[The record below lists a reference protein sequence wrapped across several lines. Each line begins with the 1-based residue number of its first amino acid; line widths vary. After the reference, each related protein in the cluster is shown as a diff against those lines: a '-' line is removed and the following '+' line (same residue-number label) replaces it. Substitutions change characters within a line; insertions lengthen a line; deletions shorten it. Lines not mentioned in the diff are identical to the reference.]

1 MLCRFVPTLLLLFL
15 LFPTL
20 FGTYAVAQS
29 TAVTTGGTVSTYAG
43 PLAPKASSMVSMSH
57 AEEEK
62 SVEFK
67 SQTVLVQVPTVVT
80 DKAGNHIHDLKREDF
95 KVEENGKER
104 KIAVFEEVT
113 ATNTR
118 LTQAASPQ
126 GTFSNLSL
134 NGDAPR
140 NVVVIALDTVNTPFL
155 DQATGRKQLIQYLAD
170 SVNSEPVMAL
180 VVIGSRG
187 AETIS
192 GLSNDPDALMN
203 ALKKVRGELPILQG
217 VDNSTQVL
225 AATSGEM
232 ANIGPILSHGGPA
245 TLIKEFITNGDALY
259 GDYTQSR
266 AIESTMQAFMGIAW
280 SLSGI
285 PGRKSL
291 IWATGGFPFLM
302 DSPSAVP
309 GGYLS
314 ALYERAMAALN
325 DAQVSIYPVDVRGLV
340 NPTVGV
346 ADMSRREP
354 VMGPVRAERDVKR
367 SWLQGSTIDT
377 LKEFA
382 AMTGGKAYYN
392 SNDIATGF
400 KRAVE
405 DSRSYYLIGY
415 YLDTHNTKSGWRKLQ
430 VKVGRKDTEVR
441 ARTGFLVTNA
451 TMNPELSQEADLG
464 LALLSPFD
472 STGIP
477 LSVQWAGTAADG
489 DKKKIAF
496 ALHLPATGVTIAG
509 ENNAFNVDFMAQAV
523 KTGVPPSNVGS
534 TAKGTFTAD
543 ALTKV
548 KAEGIFYKNAF
559 HLPPGDYQVKFV
571 VRDNLSGRVG
581 SVSAPLTVN

>member
-1 MLCRFVPTLLLLFL
+1 MALD
-15 LFPTL
+15 
-20 FGTYAVAQS
+20 
-29 TAVTTGGTVSTYAG
+29 
-43 PLAPKASSMVSMSH
+43 
-57 AEEEK
+57 EE
-62 SVEFK
+62 
-67 SQTVLVQVPTVVT
+67 
-80 DKAGNHIHDLKREDF
+80 
-95 KVEENGKER
+95 
-104 KIAVFEEVT
+104 
-113 ATNTR
+113 
-118 LTQAASPQ
+118 
-126 GTFSNLSL
+126 
-134 NGDAPR
+134 APR

-155 DQATGRKQLIQYLAD
+155 AQATGRKQLIQYLAD
-170 SVNSEPVMAL
+170 NINTVPVMAL
-180 VVIGSRG
+180 VLIGNNG
-187 AETIS
+187 VQTIS
-192 GLSNDPDALMN
+192 GLTNNPDELLI
-203 ALKKVRGELPILQG
+203 ALKKVRGELPAMQGISSEAQARAAGSGANTGIGPVAGDLADGIRQFVLQG
-217 VDNSTQVL
+217 DASY
-225 AATSGEM
+225 AA
-232 ANIGPILSHGGPA
+232 
-245 TLIKEFITNGDALY
+245 Y
-259 GDYTQSR
+259 QQSR
-266 AIESTMQAFMGIAW
+266 AIENTMQAFMGIAW

-302 DSPSAVP
+302 DSPSALP

-325 DAQVSIYPVDVRGLV
+325 DAQISIYPVDVRGLV
-340 NPTVGV
+340 NPSSGVGD
-346 ADMSRREP
+346 ASRR
-354 VMGPVRAERDVKR
+354 GTANGALLGVRNTDRGV
-367 SWLQGSTIDT
+367 LQGAKIDT
-377 LKEFA
+377 LKDFA
-382 AMTGGKAYYN
+382 AMTGGKAYYG

-405 DSRSYYLIGY
+405 DTRSYYLIGY

-430 VKVGRKDTEVR
+430 VKVGRKDAEVR